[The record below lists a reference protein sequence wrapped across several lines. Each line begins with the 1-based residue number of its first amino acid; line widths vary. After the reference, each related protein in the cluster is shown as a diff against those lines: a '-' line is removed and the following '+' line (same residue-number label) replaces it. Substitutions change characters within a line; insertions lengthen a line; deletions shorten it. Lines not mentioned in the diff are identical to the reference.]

1 MLKFLTCCFIGH
13 RKIEYS
19 LELELK
25 LTELIENLIV
35 EFNVGIFLFGSRSEF
50 NDLCYRVVT
59 KLKEK
64 YPYIKRIYVRAEY
77 NYDDNT
83 MDYLLKDY
91 EQTYFPKQI
100 VKAGKYSYVERNLI
114 MINQSEYC
122 VFYYDKYYR
131 VSNKSGTNIAF
142 NYATKLNKKVFN
154 ILNLI

>member
-1 MLKFLTCCFIGH
+1 MLKLLTCCFIGH

-25 LTELIENLIV
+25 LIELIENLIV

-83 MDYLLKDY
+83 MVYLLKDY

-122 VFYYDKYYR
+122 VFYCDKH
-131 VSNKSGTNIAF
+131 F
-142 NYATKLNKKVFN
+142 FKLDV
-154 ILNLI
+154 